1 MLYQQ
6 RESNRLASFCVRS
19 NRCRSRWQLTAARA
33 WTIHRHSL
41 ILRRTASSSKA
52 WVESA
57 INIILSLPI
66 LLQVIMFSVCCH
78 SFYVNDRLRCKSCAP
93 DRWPDGIVHPI
104 RQHPTTARAAC
115 RTWVELLPRIANFFN
130 LGTQIFLFFDLQG
143 SSRRWEMGLRWLY
156 SGHSRSKLSNFVAT
170 HRGDFLQLQGKTR
183 RRLLRRRRFGMS
195 GIENWHSTHI
205 ILRKIFD
212 LIPPNIDCALQQL

>member
-104 RQHPTTARAAC
+104 RQHQTTARAAC
-115 RTWVELLPRIANFFN
+115 RTWVELLTRIANFFN
-130 LGTQIFLFFDLQG
+130 LGTQIFLFLTSKDPHGAEKWDYADSIPGIAGQNYPILSQPIGATSFNCKG
-143 SSRRWEMGLRWLY
+143 RREGGY
-156 SGHSRSKLSNFVAT
+156 YADVDSACQV
-170 HRGDFLQLQGKTR
+170 
-183 RRLLRRRRFGMS
+183 
-195 GIENWHSTHI
+195 
-205 ILRKIFD
+205 
-212 LIPPNIDCALQQL
+212 